1 MFPNLAVMNKT
12 AISIHVQVFVW
23 TYGFSSLGSVPRS
36 MIAGLYS
43 KNIFI
48 FLGNCQ
54 IVFHSGWTI
63 LPPSSNESSCCSSSS
78 STFGVVSVP
87 YVGHSNI
94 SSWF

>member
-1 MFPNLAVMNKT
+1 MFPNLEVMNKT
-12 AISIHVQVFVW
+12 AISNHVQVFVR
-23 TYGFSSLGSVPRS
+23 TCGFNSLGSIPKS

-43 KNIFI
+43 KNILI
-48 FLGNCQ
+48 FAGNCQ
-54 IVFHSGWTI
+54 IVFHSSWTI
-63 LPPSSNESSCCSSSS
+63 LPPTVNESFCCSWSS